1 MTDWSVE
8 SGKYLPALNQAL
20 ALVNVAPRR
29 PENIPPGPLD
39 HALTP
44 LQSVLYRAVSLYE
57 VGLWLRGR
65 ETLQALKLLW
75 TEGFLSPAAAL
86 ARLMFELWG
95 ACHYQTRALTRC
107 RSDHELEPLTK
118 VIDKL
123 FEGVRDEVLLPWGVL
138 AGEKP
143 IHVLDLVRAL
153 EADEPGSE
161 AMYNDLC
168 ESSHANQP
176 RFLEWW
182 LTGKP
187 GGNWPNEVVQRR
199 GHELLGRTVSTVRK
213 ATEGL
218 VQDAT
223 DGLQMCELLYDAK

>member
-8 SGKYLPALNQAL
+8 TGKYLPALDQAL

-29 PENIPPGPLD
+29 PENIPPGPFD
-39 HALTP
+39 QALTP
-44 LQSVLYRAVSLYE
+44 LQSVLYRAVTLYE

-75 TEGFLSPAAAL
+75 TEGYLSPAAAL

-95 ACHYQTRALTRC
+95 SCHYQTRALTRYS
-107 RSDHELEPLTK
+107 SDQELGPLAK
-118 VIDKL
+118 VVDKL
-123 FEGVRDEVLLPWGVL
+123 FEGVRDEVLLPWGVP

-182 LTGKP
+182 LTGKL
-187 GGNWPNEVVQRR
+187 GGNWANEVVRRR
-199 GHELLGRTVSTVRK
+199 GHELLGRTVSTVQT

-223 DGLQMCELLYDAK
+223 DGLQRCGLLYDAD